1 MVENGMIKPK
11 EAVWR
16 HSHVLTDLLEI
27 IRTIEGLNFESSE
40 HIMLAAADVIA
51 LHPSLQLD
59 RGTKTLQ

>member
-1 MVENGMIKPK
+1 MSL
-11 EAVWR
+11 A
-16 HSHVLTDLLEI
+16 DLLEI

-51 LHPSLQLD
+51 LHPSIPLD